1 MSVNNQ
7 CWTEIMAGQFASRQ
21 NDFVPAQPLHACA
34 LIDADGFN
42 VGNQLLPGFRPGQ
55 LMR

>member
-1 MSVNNQ
+1 
-7 CWTEIMAGQFASRQ
+7 MAGEFAPGQ
-21 NDFVPAQPLHACA
+21 NDFVPAQPLHARA